1 MRRLDHANLV
11 VRDLSAATAFYTQ
24 LLGLRPILRRRLE
37 DAWIGQVVGLPGAV
51 MDCVI
56 LEAPDGGAR
65 LELLQY
71 VSPESS
77 APPGQS
83 EPQALGLRHIA
94 FDVDDL
100 DAVWSRLSAVG
111 VTLLS
116 EPVTVPFPVA
126 GRRKRLA
133 YLLDPEGVLLELA
146 EYSEVAMEQVI
157 QVPDMMCGA
166 CAAKI
171 EAALRGVA
179 GVGEVVCVPQTKQ
192 VTVTGEAER
201 PALLAA
207 IRGAGFSPT
216 D

>member
-1 MRRLDHANLV
+1 MDHANLV
-11 VRDLSAATAFYTQ
+11 VRDLVAATAFYRDR
-24 LLGLRPILRRRLE
+24 LGLRPVLERRLQ
-37 DAWIGQVVGLPGAV
+37 DSWIGQVVGLPGAV

-65 LELLQY
+65 LELLSY
-71 VSPESS
+71 VRPEPFVAGDVS
-77 APPGQS
+77 APH
-83 EPQALGLRHIA
+83 AFGLRHVA

-100 DAVWSRLSAVG
+100 DAVWRRLSESG

-116 EPVTVPFPVA
+116 EPVEVPFPVA

-146 EYSEVAMEQVI
+146 EYSEMTMEQTI
-157 QVPDMMCGA
+157 KVPDMMCAA

-171 EAALRGVA
+171 EAALRAVA
-179 GVGEVVCVPQTKQ
+179 GVEAVVCTPPTKT
-192 VTVTGEAER
+192 VKVTGQAGVEAIV
-201 PALLAA
+201 AA

-216 D
+216 E